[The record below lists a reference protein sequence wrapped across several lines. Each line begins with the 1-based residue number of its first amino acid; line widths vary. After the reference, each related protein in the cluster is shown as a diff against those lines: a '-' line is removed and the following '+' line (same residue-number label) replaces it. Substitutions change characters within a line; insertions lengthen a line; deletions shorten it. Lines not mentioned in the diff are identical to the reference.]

1 MNLFTVKEG
10 KQLRCGYTTGSCA
23 AGAVRA
29 AATMLLTGEA
39 VELVRLLVPS
49 GDVLALSVEHILRT
63 NDRVSCAI
71 CKDSGDDPDATDGI
85 YVYATVQK
93 SDTYVL
99 TGGEGIGKITKPG
112 LSCAVGEWA
121 INPIPRQ
128 MIERAL
134 TDVAEQYGY
143 NGQFAVQLS
152 IPGGEE
158 IAKKTFN
165 PRLGVQGGLS
175 ILGTT
180 GIVEPMSEKALI
192 HTIHM
197 EMDSQYAAGIR
208 HLLAFFGNYGVSFSQ
223 AQWDLD
229 TTKRIT
235 CSNYVGEMLDY
246 AVYKEFSDVLLI
258 GHIGKVVKL
267 AQGIMNTHSRY
278 GDGRMS
284 FLALA
289 ALLGGATSQ
298 VGQAI
303 YDCVTTDG
311 ALEIL
316 AKQGLLKRVMSFM
329 CKKIEFYV
337 QYRVQEKMPVGVI
350 AFSQEWG
357 VLGMT
362 KQAKAILAV
371 HERRKQDE

>member
-1 MNLFTVKEG
+1 M
-10 KQLRCGYTTGSCA
+10 
-23 AGAVRA
+23 
-29 AATMLLTGEA
+29 
-39 VELVRLLVPS
+39 
-49 GDVLALSVEHILRT
+49 
-63 NDRVSCAI
+63 
-71 CKDSGDDPDATDGI
+71 
-85 YVYATVQK
+85 
-93 SDTYVL
+93 
-99 TGGEGIGKITKPG
+99 
-112 LSCAVGEWA
+112 
-121 INPIPRQ
+121 
-128 MIERAL
+128 
-134 TDVAEQYGY
+134 
-143 NGQFAVQLS
+143 
-152 IPGGEE
+152 
-158 IAKKTFN
+158 
-165 PRLGVQGGLS
+165 
-175 ILGTT
+175 
-180 GIVEPMSEKALI
+180 
-192 HTIHM
+192 
-197 EMDSQYAAGIR
+197 
-208 HLLAFFGNYGVSFSQ
+208 
-223 AQWDLD
+223 
-229 TTKRIT
+229 
-235 CSNYVGEMLDY
+235 
-246 AVYKEFSDVLLI
+246 
-258 GHIGKVVKL
+258 KL